1 MSIEEFR
8 GSLESLKAS
17 ELINYIHKYVCLSL
31 ADASNPAANSH
42 EMLDLL
48 YAECARRGM
57 ERLYDM
63 SYEHVCRQPEVCTV
77 LLAA

>member
-1 MSIEEFR
+1 MDIEEFR
-8 GSLESLKAS
+8 ETLESIRAR
-17 ELINYIHKYVCLSL
+17 ELIRYIHKYVCLSL
-31 ADASNPAANSH
+31 ADAGNPSANSH

-48 YAECARRGM
+48 YAECTRRNM

-63 SYEHVCRQPEVCTV
+63 SYEHVCRQPQVCTV